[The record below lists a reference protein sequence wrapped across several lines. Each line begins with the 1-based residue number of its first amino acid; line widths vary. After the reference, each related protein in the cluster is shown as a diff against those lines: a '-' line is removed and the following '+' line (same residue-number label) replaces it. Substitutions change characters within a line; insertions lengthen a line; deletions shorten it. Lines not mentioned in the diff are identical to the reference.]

1 MVKLSKKLV
10 IGNNTGALLGAVP
23 SHTHTHARTY
33 MGRYIEVIKEANRRA
48 LMGAITL

>member
-10 IGNNTGALLGAVP
+10 ITNNTGALLVP
-23 SHTHTHARTY
+23 SLHTHTY
-33 MGRYIEVIKEANRRA
+33 MGRYIEVIKEANGRA